1 MTGQKILIADDE
13 PKILK
18 FLAGFLQRE
27 GFEVST
33 AVNGEEAVAGFYRV
47 KPDLVV
53 LDVMMPG
60 LNGFEACR
68 RIRAESNVPVIF
80 LSAKNETLDKITGL
94 ALGSDDYLTKPFD
107 GAELLLRI
115 KAILRRTANNPNRD
129 QEDVIE
135 VPGLVINRT
144 SRLVSRAGNEIAITP
159 KEFDL
164 LWLLARHPNRV
175 FTRDQL
181 LYQIWD
187 TEYTGDAG
195 VVTTLVK
202 RLRGKIEPDA
212 ANPRYIKTVRGV
224 GYKFGEK
231 PC

>member
-1 MTGQKILIADDE
+1 MAGQKILIADDE

-18 FLAGFLQRE
+18 FLAGFLRRE

-47 KPDLVV
+47 NPDLIV
-53 LDVMMPG
+53 LDIMMPG
-60 LNGFEACR
+60 LDGFEACR
-68 RIRAESNVPVIF
+68 RIRAESNVPVLF

-115 KAILRRTANNPNRD
+115 KAILRRAADSPNRD

-144 SRLVSRAGNEIAITP
+144 SRLVSRAGDEIALTP

-164 LWLLARHPNRV
+164 LWLLARYPNRV

-202 RLRGKIEPDA
+202 RLREKIEPDP